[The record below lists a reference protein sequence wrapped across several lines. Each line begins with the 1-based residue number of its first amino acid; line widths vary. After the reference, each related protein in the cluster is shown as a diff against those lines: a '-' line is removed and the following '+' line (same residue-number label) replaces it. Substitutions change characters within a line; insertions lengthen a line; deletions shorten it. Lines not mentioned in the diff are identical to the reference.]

1 MKLLRWALALLLV
14 GLGGRAFAQGTPER
28 ELELVKALFD
38 AGKYAETVSL
48 VRKATS
54 TTNFTDAQRVELL
67 KMAGLASFNLG
78 DQLAAK
84 ESFLALLRLN
94 PDYVLDPFI
103 APPPAIRLFEGVR
116 KDNADEL
123 ALVRQLLQ
131 VRADQERKAA
141 EERKKQEEERAT
153 RRIVTIERRPLW
165 MNFLP
170 FGAGQFL
177 QDRTAWGVAF
187 AVTEGVFAIT
197 SIVAYWAIESLKT
210 TFKERINDTLTP
222 TGVFEREVR
231 GIPSSQAG
239 ARDAWRIVKWTTG
252 GAFYLAYAAGVVDA
266 LVHHTGDQVKE
277 TREQPRPPSAR
288 LNLTPIPGG
297 LFAGISVTF

>member
-1 MKLLRWALALLLV
+1 VTTRRLALAFV
-14 GLGGRAFAQGTPER
+14 VAWGAAAFAQGAPER

-48 VRKATS
+48 VRKATA
-54 TTNFTDAQRVELL
+54 TTNFTDAQRIELL
-67 KMAGLASFNLG
+67 KMSGLASFNLG
-78 DQLAAK
+78 DTASAK

-94 PDYVLDPFI
+94 PDYVLDPFV
-103 APPPAIRLFEGVR
+103 APPPALRLFEQVR

-131 VRADQERKAA
+131 VRAEQDRKAA

-153 RRIVTIERRPLW
+153 RRVVTIERRPLW

-177 QDRTAWGVAF
+177 QDRTAWGVTF
-187 AVTEGVFAIT
+187 AVAEGVFAIT
-197 SIVAYWAIESLKT
+197 SIVAWWAIESLKT
-210 TFKERINDTLTP
+210 TFTERLSDTLTP

-231 GIPSSQAG
+231 GIPPSLQG
-239 ARDAWRIVKWTTG
+239 VRDSWRVVKWTTG
-252 GAFYLAYAAGVVDA
+252 GAFYLAWVAGVIDA
-266 LVHHTGDQVKE
+266 LVHHTGDRVKE
-277 TREQPRPPSAR
+277 TREQPAAPAAR
-288 LNLTPIPGG
+288 LNLSPIPGG
-297 LFAGISVTF
+297 LFAGMTVSF